1 MHVTPNELRVLRQ
14 HGIVIRFALLESMAY
29 VVAELPATGS
39 TGTSLEEPCTR
50 PHWGFVLD
58 GDVTFVSKKVR
69 QKLAPGNAFHV
80 PPGVP
85 AHRFEVH
92 GPARIA
98 GFEPIDPVVD
108 TSDAGLVAQGFELI
122 GGDEGGSA
130 SLVPA
135 RGSQFVESRQIDART
150 WPMSSLVLTRARFGA
165 GSGYL
170 NDWCDA
176 PHWGL
181 VTSGQFAIEWEDD
194 LEIVAAGDVY
204 HCPGGP
210 PGHRLEAAD
219 PAALVDLTPIAAFH
233 GGLRLAPW
241 RQVVIES
248 EPASPSGR
256 EPIAVAGLG

>member
-14 HGIVIRFALLESMAY
+14 HGIVVRFALLDSLAY

-39 TGTSLEEPCTR
+39 TGTSLEEPCTK
-50 PHWGFVLD
+50 PHWGFVLE
-58 GDVTFVSKKVR
+58 GDVTFVSNKLR
-69 QKLAPGNAFHV
+69 QELAPGSAFHV
-80 PPGVP
+80 PPGAP
-85 AHRFEVH
+85 AHHLEVR

-98 GFEPIDPVVD
+98 GFEPIDPGVD
-108 TSDAGLVAQGFELI
+108 TTDAALTARGFELI
-122 GGDEGGSA
+122 GDDRRGSA
-130 SLVPA
+130 SVVPA
-135 RGSQFVESRQIDART
+135 AGSKVVEARHIDART
-150 WPMSSLVLTRARFGA
+150 WSMSDFVLTRAWFGA

-181 VTSGQFAIEWEDD
+181 VTSGRFAIEFEDD

-219 PAALVDLTPIAAFH
+219 PAALVDLTPIAAFR
-233 GGLRLAPW
+233 GGIRLAPW
-241 RQVVIES
+241 RQLLA
-248 EPASPSGR
+248 EPVPSSTTGR
-256 EPIAVAGLG
+256 ESIAIARLG